1 MIVIVIQYVPV
12 MVTAVVIM
20 DKTITY
26 IGVMAQ
32 ELLGTKYESAL
43 NTDSNGYYFVDYSQL
58 PVNFKRG

>member
-1 MIVIVIQYVPV
+1 